1 MNSLINSHSCSHLVL
16 CAAWSREA
24 STSLWCKCLAGSA
37 LHSFSWSSW
46 INGSSTSFARKC
58 NRSTKTGCRR
68 GVRTILRIY
77 NTIVKKI
84 CTFLPIGVKNESWF
98 CPFAFF
104 NYLIVIDQWE
114 KGSTVIYINVCA
126 KDGNDAF
133 AHVSIMINDDVT
145 GSHWLLLF
153 WAVFTDDHHCAGT
166 DGDAKPLPRYTDLD
180 YLSVNIVGKDFAE

>member
-1 MNSLINSHSCSHLVL
+1 MPGWFSIAQLFLVIMN
-16 CAAWSREA
+16 
-24 STSLWCKCLAGSA
+24 K
-37 LHSFSWSSW
+37 W
-46 INGSSTSFARKC
+46 IVYIITRKC

-77 NTIVKKI
+77 YTIVKKI

-104 NYLIVIDQWE
+104 NYLIVVDQWE
-114 KGSTVIYINVCA
+114 KESTVIYINVCA

-145 GSHWLLLF
+145 DSHWLLLF

>member
-1 MNSLINSHSCSHLVL
+1 MDSLYHLHENATDKQNQNVED
-16 CAAWSREA
+16 AWE
-24 STSLWCKCLAGSA
+24 LYWE
-37 LHSFSWSSW
+37 
-46 INGSSTSFARKC
+46 
-58 NRSTKTGCRR
+58 
-68 GVRTILRIY
+68 Y
-77 NTIVKKI
+77 NIQLSKKI
-84 CTFLPIGVKNESWF
+84 CTFRPIGVKNESWF

-145 GSHWLLLF
+145 DSHWLLLF

>member
-1 MNSLINSHSCSHLVL
+1 MPGWFSIAQLFLVIMN
-16 CAAWSREA
+16 
-24 STSLWCKCLAGSA
+24 K
-37 LHSFSWSSW
+37 W
-46 INGSSTSFARKC
+46 IVYIITRKC

-77 NTIVKKI
+77 YTIVKKI
-84 CTFLPIGVKNESWF
+84 CTFLPIGVKKESWF

-114 KGSTVIYINVCA
+114 KGSTVIYINVC
-126 KDGNDAF
+126 
-133 AHVSIMINDDVT
+133 DDVT
-145 GSHWLLLF
+145 DSHWLLRF
-153 WAVFTDDHHCAGT
+153 WTVFTDDHHCGGT